1 MCALDLPAGR
11 SFAFRPDPPLDHQQ
25 WKRRHETHRSAGTD
39 QVTGDGVGRG
49 RLRAPRRVHPA
60 GLRPAAGVAD
70 PPHPRAPRAGRRAHG
85 RGLRPR
91 HRASRRGA
99 GDVGPGGDEPRDAAD
114 GRLHGLDP
122 DGGDHRAGA
131 DEGDRQRRLPGV
143 RHRRHHPLG
152 DEAQRAGD
160 DARGAADGDPPGVP
174 HRHHRP
180 ARPGARRRAQG
191 RAAGADGVGLA
202 VRRRRRRLAARLP
215 PDGQGSRPDDPRGG
229 PADPR
234 VDPPGALRRRR
245 HPQGARR
252 RRAARARRADRHPRR
267 HDADGPW
274 RVPRRPPARARHAR
288 DARQRHRRDGD
299 AAQRPADRPR
309 RPLRRPRHRPARRLR
324 PRGQDHPRR
333 RRPGRA
339 GQGAPARR
347 ARSSATAAP

>member
-1 MCALDLPAGR
+1 MLHRRRESDVAQLLGLPADAKTIALIPLGYPMSEFSTPVRNPVETVTHWERWGR
-11 SFAFRPDPPLDHQQ
+11 SRARPREDVPASTWHRLIRPHGLPSGTTNCHTRCDAFDRLPPPRSYSSASAPRTIRARSTSRPGGHLLFRTDSRPPITTT
-25 WKRRHETHRSAGTD
+25 HEETRCHEPHRSAGTD

-49 RLRAPRRVHPA
+49 RLRAARRVHPA
-60 GLRPAAGVAD
+60 RLRPVAGVAD

-91 HRASRRGA
+91 HRPPRRGA
-99 GDVGPGGDEPRDAAD
+99 GDVRSGGDEPRDPAD

-143 RHRRHHPLG
+143 RHGRHHPLG

-202 VRRRRRRLAARLP
+202 VRRRCRRLAARLP
-215 PDGQGSRPDDPRGG
+215 PDGQGSRRG
-229 PADPR
+229 
-234 VDPPGALRRRR
+234 
-245 HPQGARR
+245 
-252 RRAARARRADRHPRR
+252 
-267 HDADGPW
+267 
-274 RVPRRPPARARHAR
+274 
-288 DARQRHRRDGD
+288 
-299 AAQRPADRPR
+299 
-309 RPLRRPRHRPARRLR
+309 
-324 PRGQDHPRR
+324 
-333 RRPGRA
+333 
-339 GQGAPARR
+339 
-347 ARSSATAAP
+347 